1 MNEPKA
7 VYNFGD
13 IRVTITP
20 GHVKDYFLDSTA
32 AVSALLDHLIV
43 TAPYTLSVFLD
54 EHRDDFEDFVLS
66 RVGGA

>member
-1 MNEPKA
+1 MNEPKPA
-7 VYNFGD
+7 YNFGD

-20 GHVKDYFLDSTA
+20 DHVKDYFLDSTA

-43 TAPYTLSVFLD
+43 TSPYTLSVFLD

>member
-1 MNEPKA
+1 MNEPKPA
-7 VYNFGD
+7 YNFGT

-20 GHVKDYFLDSTA
+20 DHVKDYFLDSTA

-43 TAPYTLSVFLD
+43 TSPYTLSVFLD

>member
-1 MNEPKA
+1 MNEPNPA
-7 VYNFGD
+7 YNFGT
-13 IRVTITP
+13 IRVNITP
-20 GHVKDYFLDSTA
+20 DHVKDYFLDSTA

-43 TAPYTLSVFLD
+43 TSPYTLSVFLD

>member
-1 MNEPKA
+1 MNEPNPA
-7 VYNFGD
+7 YNFGD

-20 GHVKDYFLDSTA
+20 DHVKDYFMETPA

-54 EHRDDFEDFVLS
+54 EHRDDFEDFVLT